1 MVELCLLYL
10 ISKEELYGYALLQKL
25 YPVFPDMQESSMY
38 VILRGLYKSGYIE
51 CYTGQISGGPPRKY
65 YYITQTGKE
74 KLDIDLNEWRE
85 LTSSLKKLGIF

>member
-1 MVELCLLYL
+1 M

-38 VILRGLYKSGYIE
+38 VILRGLDKSGYIE

-85 LTSSLKKLGIF
+85 LTNSLKKLGIF